1 MTVVHRHPL
10 PIEGIDRP
18 TVGPVRVAGL
28 LAEPLT
34 YEEFV
39 LVCDLYDWWRVEPE
53 DGVVTEMPTKAMPT
67 PGRAWW

>member
-1 MTVVHRHPL
+1 
-10 PIEGIDRP
+10 
-18 TVGPVRVAGL
+18 